1 MLHTHQNGV
10 NPQWSHISALL
21 LVLDSDL
28 SFMVRLDPVQY
39 FFFIALS
46 QPPAKVV
53 GVQVGQRHRLFSF
66 IRSVTNHESL
76 IASPQIL
83 DTLISLQR
91 LVDIRRLHVD
101 RHDNSAILVVHSLLD
116 VIVTD
121 FLDSL
126 SHELLIVD
134 LGFAGDFSENHAH
147 VVFDAGFTGHQR
159 IGVLAQ

>member
-1 MLHTHQNGV
+1 
-10 NPQWSHISALL
+10 
-21 LVLDSDL
+21 
-28 SFMVRLDPVQY
+28 MVRLDPVQY

-101 RHDNSAILVVHSLLD
+101 RHDNSAIP
-116 VIVTD
+116 
-121 FLDSL
+121 
-126 SHELLIVD
+126 
-134 LGFAGDFSENHAH
+134 
-147 VVFDAGFTGHQR
+147 R
-159 IGVLAQ
+159 